1 MSSRSPEDLAP
12 ELREIHNQFI
22 QACKLAG
29 LDIVTIC
36 TYRSNEDQQKAYDAK
51 LSNCKPGQSKHN
63 MVNAQGKPAS
73 KAFDVGVIRNGKYI
87 GNGKDPNYLSAGKI
101 GEDLGLKWAGRWT
114 GKLKEVAHF
123 EL

>member
-12 ELREIHNQFI
+12 ELREIHIQFI
-22 QACKLAG
+22 QECKRHG

-36 TYRSNEDQQKAYDAK
+36 TYRSAADQQKAYDAK

-63 MVNAQGKPAS
+63 LVNAQGKPAAQ
-73 KAFDVGVIRNGKYI
+73 AFDVGVIRNGKYI
-87 GNGKDPNYLSAGKI
+87 GNGKDHDYIAAGKI
-101 GEDLGLKWAGRWT
+101 GEELGLKWAGRWT